1 MSARAGA
8 ALGAPGGGGHTAPSP
23 AWRRPPP
30 PPPLGRRTMNNPG
43 SGFENSFSTMVAS
56 QANRYKFITEVMA
69 FCDKYGFDG

>member
-1 MSARAGA
+1 
-8 ALGAPGGGGHTAPSP
+8 
-23 AWRRPPP
+23 
-30 PPPLGRRTMNNPG
+30 MNNPG